1 MTDSRRSLK
10 SAMRPNLECI
20 HANFPWRPASLG
32 IAFQIIGILEELP
45 SLLPRIQSFGI
56 IVSTMETRTR
66 FFPNQRCTKA
76 GFRLRG
82 SELVQGT
89 GRTRRAPGLRYL
101 AGQALRHLQGQ
112 TVVNLHRRRFDFYGG
127 WLETFPTGAAARARD
142 SRHGAVRP
150 AAPPNPVALR
160 NVRRVN
166 FF

>member
-1 MTDSRRSLK
+1 
-10 SAMRPNLECI
+10 
-20 HANFPWRPASLG
+20 
-32 IAFQIIGILEELP
+32 
-45 SLLPRIQSFGI
+45 
-56 IVSTMETRTR
+56 METRMR
-66 FFPNQRCTKA
+66 FFPNQRCIKA

-82 SELVQGT
+82 SELVQST
-89 GRTRRAPGLRYL
+89 GLMRRAPGLRYL

-112 TVVNLHRRRFDFYGG
+112 AVVNFGG

-166 FF
+166 LFFIGCVDEVAVLRGQNALDLEGDGTRAGWIAG